1 MHLLDQQL
9 DLMIR
14 GRFQEARKLS
24 DQLEETTPD
33 EIRHKF
39 NRGWFLLNE
48 GKYQEGF
55 QSLEAGRFIKVYGS
69 SRLPTNKPI
78 WRQED
83 LTGKT
88 VIINMEGGYGDCIIH
103 IRFVAEIK
111 KRGGKCII
119 CTVPELYS
127 LFSRIEA
134 VDKCININDV
144 SSTPHDYWIPSFSCS
159 WLFGHTFETLPNQPY
174 IFANEGSVEI
184 WKQIIKSEKI
194 KVGIRWSGN
203 PNFEHQQFR
212 KFPPEYLLNLS
223 KYSEIQLYSLQ
234 RDNDTIELPDDIVD
248 LQHLLISWEDTAA
261 AIENLDL
268 VITSCTSIAHL
279 SSAMGKPTWV
289 VVPILPYHI
298 WAYGDKHTPWY
309 QNTTK
314 IYRQTIFSRWDNV
327 FIDIENDLVQHFNL
341 K

>member
-1 MHLLDQQL
+1 
-9 DLMIR
+9 
-14 GRFQEARKLS
+14 
-24 DQLEETTPD
+24 
-33 EIRHKF
+33 
-39 NRGWFLLNE
+39 
-48 GKYQEGF
+48 
-55 QSLEAGRFIKVYGS
+55 LEAGRFINVYGS
-69 SRLPTNKPI
+69 PRLPTNKPI

-88 VIINMEGGYGDCIIH
+88 VIINMEGGYGDCFIH
-103 IRFVAEIK
+103 IRFAAEIK

-119 CTVPELYS
+119 CTVPQLYS
-127 LFSRIEA
+127 LFSRA
-134 VDKCININDV
+134 DGVDKCININDV

-159 WLFGHTFETLPNQPY
+159 WLFGHTFENLPNNPY
-174 IFANEGSVEI
+174 IAANQGSVEI

-194 KVGIRWSGN
+194 KIGIRWSGN

-212 KFPPEYLLNLS
+212 KFPPEHLLNLS

-298 WAYGDKHTPWY
+298 WAYGDKHSPWY

-314 IYRQTIFSRWDNV
+314 VYRQTVFSRWDNV